1 VSRRALVTGASRG
14 IGRAIAELLGEQGF
28 AVTVGYHQRA
38 DAAEAVREEI
48 HAAGGA
54 AEVLQLDIGDREDCA
69 AKLAAQQEEHGP
81 YWAVVCNAGIN
92 RDAAFPG
99 MRAEDWDA
107 VIDTNL
113 GGFYNVLR
121 PIVMPMVRRRQG
133 GRIVALSSVA
143 AEAGNRGQVNYSA
156 SKAGIIGAA
165 KALSLELAT
174 RKITVNVVAP
184 GLIETEMLGDV
195 PKEQVAGLIPMQRLG
210 QPEEVAAAVG
220 FLVSE
225 AASYVTGQTLSVN
238 GGMR

>member
-1 VSRRALVTGASRG
+1 
-14 IGRAIAELLGEQGF
+14 
-28 AVTVGYHQRA
+28 
-38 DAAEAVREEI
+38 
-48 HAAGGA
+48 
-54 AEVLQLDIGDREDCA
+54 
-69 AKLAAQQEEHGP
+69 
-81 YWAVVCNAGIN
+81 
-92 RDAAFPG
+92 
-99 MRAEDWDA
+99 
-107 VIDTNL
+107 
-113 GGFYNVLR
+113 
-121 PIVMPMVRRRQG
+121 
-133 GRIVALSSVA
+133 VA

-195 PKEQVAGLIPMQRLG
+195 PKEQIAGLIPMQRLG